1 MATGLHRLGILAPAS
16 PFPAE
21 RFEAG
26 LNVLRQLGFQ
36 PVIHYQAYAKTGY
49 LAGSDADRLNA
60 LYDLLADP
68 SIDAVMA
75 ARGGYGIHRLL
86 EHLDR
91 RRLQG
96 ALKPVIGFSDVT
108 ALHAVWAQLGQ
119 ASLHGPV
126 VTQLAD
132 LPAADQEV
140 FAQALAGAPGLR
152 YLGQTTVHPGRAAGP
167 LFGGCLSVLVP
178 LLGTPYF
185 PSLAGK
191 ILLLEDVGEVP
202 YRIDR
207 MLTHLRLSGALSQV
221 AGIAVG
227 EWVKCEPARAGEP
240 TAVEVLAERTADL
253 GVPVLYGLP
262 FGHGQT
268 NRAVWLGAEVELD
281 ADARTLTV
289 LP

>member
-1 MATGLHRLGILAPAS
+1 MSAGLHRLGILAPAS
-16 PFPAE
+16 PFPAD

-36 PVIHYQAYAKTGY
+36 PVIHYQAYARTGF
-49 LAGSDADRLNA
+49 LAGSDAERLNA

-75 ARGGYGIHRLL
+75 ARGGYGVHRLL
-86 EHLDR
+86 EHLDLS
-91 RRLQG
+91 RLK
-96 ALKPVIGFSDVT
+96 AAPKPVIGFSDVT
-108 ALHAVWAQLGQ
+108 ALHAVWAQLGR
-119 ASLHGPV
+119 ASIHGPV

-132 LPAADQEV
+132 LPPADQAI
-140 FAQALAGAPGLR
+140 FAQTLSGPQAAT
-152 YLGQTTVHPGRAAGP
+152 YQGQNTIQKGRAQGV

-178 LLGTPYF
+178 LLGTPFF

-191 ILLLEDVGEVP
+191 ILLLEDIGEAP

-207 MLTHLRLSGALSQV
+207 MLTQLRLSGALGQV

-227 EWVKCEPARAGEP
+227 ELVKCDPPRAGEP
-240 TAVEVLAERTADL
+240 TAVQVLAERTADL
-253 GVPVLYGLP
+253 GVPVVYGLP

-268 NRAVWLGAEVELD
+268 NQAIWLGAQVELD
-281 ADARTLTV
+281 AEARTLTV
-289 LP
+289 RP